1 MLHME
6 QKDYT
11 LEVINELLKN
21 PAHVRGMAKALGTN
35 HMSISRRI
43 KELFKEN
50 VVDYKEEG
58 KNKVYFLKKNAESR
72 SYAFMAENYKL
83 ARMIKKYPELR
94 RIVEVIH
101 QTRKIRLAVLFGSY
115 AKGIAKPESDIDVYI
130 ETMSN
135 ELKKN
140 IERINAK
147 LSVKIGRYDKSSLL
161 IKEIEK
167 NHVILKGIEEYYEK
181 NKFFE

>member
-1 MLHME
+1 ME
-6 QKDYT
+6 QKDYK
-11 LEVINELLKN
+11 LGIIIELLKN
-21 PAHVRGMAKALGTN
+21 PCHVRGMAKTLGTN

-43 KELFKEN
+43 KELFMEN

-58 KNKVYFLKKNAESR
+58 KNKVYFLKKNAEAK
-72 SYAFMAENYKL
+72 SYAFMAENYKIAKIL
-83 ARMIKKYPELR
+83 KKYPELR
-94 RIVEVIH
+94 RIVEIIQH
-101 QTRKIRLAVLFGSY
+101 ARIRLAVLFGSY
-115 AKGIAKPESDIDVYI
+115 AKGIAKPESDIDVYM